1 MPKFDLERTKSQ
13 LQRFLGGFTTGQKV
27 VSVLAAIGLVV
38 VGMLFISSSPKQQ
51 YAPLFSNLDPK
62 DASSITTALQ
72 SKGVS
77 YKLGNGGG
85 TILVPQSQVYQTRLD
100 MSAQGLP
107 SGSSDGY
114 SLLDKEGLTTSEF
127 KQNVDYQRA
136 LEGELSKTI
145 GALDAVDGAT
155 VHLVVPQND
164 VFASDSQ
171 KPSAS
176 VLVKTKPNQSLDSGS
191 VQAIVNL
198 VASSVAGMDPNTVT
212 VADTKGTVLAA
223 PGMAG
228 TAAGDVHSGDTAG
241 YEQRV
246 TQSVQDML
254 NGVYGPGHAIV
265 RVAATL
271 NFDQKATTATAYG
284 NDVAQQITTGT
295 TTTTIA
301 GGPTTTPTTAPALT
315 QNQKTETYTSNGAG
329 TAAGVLG
336 TGTPTVGGGG
346 NTNYS
351 NNQNNTDFG
360 VGKVTAEVRT
370 APGTVDRMSVA
381 VVVDGNKVQASD
393 LPNVQNLVQAA
404 VGLNPTRGDTINVT
418 RMTFDNTQAKDAAK
432 ALSASDAAKKQNAL
446 FDMIKALVALLLVG
460 VVLFLAWRAMKK
472 AAKREPIRTPL
483 DLRALEAATPGMG
496 TNRLLH
502 AQQLAQLAQL
512 QGLDDAAAPASLE
525 PAALPEPTELD
536 QVEKDIIGLIDHQP
550 DEAAATLRSWLAD
563 RRS

>member
-38 VGMLFISSSPKQQ
+38 VGMVFISSSPKQQ

-72 SKGVS
+72 SKGVN
-77 YKLGNGGG
+77 YKLGNGGD

-107 SGSSDGY
+107 TGNSDGY

-228 TAAGDVHSGDTAG
+228 AAAGDVHSGDTAG

-315 QNQKTETYTSNGAG
+315 QNQKTETYTSNGGG

-351 NNQNNTDFG
+351 NNENNSDFG

-381 VVVDGNKVQASD
+381 VVVDGKKVQASD

-404 VGLNPTRGDTINVT
+404 VGLNPARGDQINVT

-432 ALSASDAAKKQNAL
+432 ALSATDAAKKQNAL

-496 TNRLLH
+496 TNRLLQ

-512 QGLDDAAAPASLE
+512 QGLDDAAMPPSIEA
-525 PAALPEPTELD
+525 AALPEPTELD

>member
-1 MPKFDLERTKSQ
+1 MPKLDLDRTKNQ
-13 LQRFLGGFTTGQKV
+13 IQRFLSGFTTGQKV
-27 VSVLAAIGLVV
+27 VTAIAAIGLVV
-38 VGMLFISSSPKQQ
+38 GGMLFISSSPKAQ

-62 DASSITTALQ
+62 DASSITTALT

-77 YKLGNGGG
+77 YKLANGGN

-107 SGSSDGY
+107 TGSSDGY

-127 KQNVDYQRA
+127 KQNVDFQRA
-136 LEGELSKTI
+136 LEGELTKTI
-145 GALDAVDGAT
+145 SALDAVSGAT

-198 VASSVAGMDPNTVT
+198 VASSVQGMDPNSVT

-228 TAAGDVHSGDTAG
+228 AATGDAHSGDTAG

-254 NGVYGPGHAIV
+254 NAVYGPGHAIV
-265 RVAATL
+265 RVNATL

-284 NDVAQQITTGT
+284 NNLANEITTGT
-295 TTTTIA
+295 TTTTVPGA
-301 GGPTTTPTTAPALT
+301 PATTPTTAQPLT
-315 QNQKTETYTSNGAG
+315 QNQKTETYTSNGNG
-329 TAAGVLG
+329 TVGGVIG
-336 TGTPTVGGGG
+336 TGTPAVGGAG

-351 NNQNNTDFG
+351 NNQNNSEFA
-360 VGKVTAEVRT
+360 VGKVTAEVRK
-370 APGTVDRMSVA
+370 APGTVDRLSVA
-381 VVVDGNKVQASD
+381 VIVDGKKVQASD
-393 LPNVQNLVQAA
+393 LPNIQNTVQAA
-404 VGLNPTRGDTINVT
+404 VGLNPARGDAISVS
-418 RMTFDNTQAKDAAK
+418 RMTFDDTQTKAAEK
-432 ALSASDAAKKQNAL
+432 ALTASDAAKKQNAL

-460 VVLFLAWRAMKK
+460 VVLFLAWRAMRK
-472 AAKREPIRTPL
+472 AAQREPVRTPL
-483 DLRALEAATPGMG
+483 DLRALEAGAPN
-496 TNRLLH
+496 TNMARLLQ
-502 AQQLAQLAQL
+502 AQQLAQLSQL
-512 QGLDDAAAPASLE
+512 QGLDDAGSPPSIE
-525 PAALPEPTELD
+525 PAALSEPSELD
-536 QVEKDIIGLIDHQP
+536 MLEKDIVGLIDRQP

>member
-27 VSVLAAIGLVV
+27 VSALAAIGLVV

-77 YKLGNGGG
+77 YKLGNGGD

-107 SGSSDGY
+107 SGNSDGY

-198 VASSVAGMDPNTVT
+198 VASSVAGMDPNAVT

-315 QNQKTETYTSNGAG
+315 QDQKTETYTSNGAG

-351 NNQNNTDFG
+351 NNQNNTAFG

-381 VVVDGNKVQASD
+381 VVVDGKKVQASD

-404 VGLNPTRGDTINVT
+404 VGLNPARGDTINVT

-472 AAKREPIRTPL
+472 AKREPIRTPL

-496 TNRLLH
+496 TNRLLQ

-512 QGLDDAAAPASLE
+512 QGLDDAAAPASLA

-550 DEAAATLRSWLAD
+550 EEAAATLRSWLAD

>member
-85 TILVPQSQVYQTRLD
+85 TSLVPQSQVYQTRLD

>member
-114 SLLDKEGLTTSEF
+114 SLLGKAGLTTS
-127 KQNVDYQRA
+127 
-136 LEGELSKTI
+136 
-145 GALDAVDGAT
+145 
-155 VHLVVPQND
+155 
-164 VFASDSQ
+164 
-171 KPSAS
+171 
-176 VLVKTKPNQSLDSGS
+176 
-191 VQAIVNL
+191 
-198 VASSVAGMDPNTVT
+198 AGMDPNTVT

-502 AQQLAQLAQL
+502 A
-512 QGLDDAAAPASLE
+512 
-525 PAALPEPTELD
+525 
-536 QVEKDIIGLIDHQP
+536 
-550 DEAAATLRSWLAD
+550 
-563 RRS
+563 